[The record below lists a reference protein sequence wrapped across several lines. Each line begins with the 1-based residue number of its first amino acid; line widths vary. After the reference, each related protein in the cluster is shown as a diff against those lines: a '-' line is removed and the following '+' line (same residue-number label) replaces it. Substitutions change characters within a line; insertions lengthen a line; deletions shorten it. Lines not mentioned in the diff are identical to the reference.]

1 MSSLSRPCTHPT
13 NPMDDFRNFLL
24 NFGLRPDEIV
34 SDGKLHRCPV
44 DGKPN
49 AKDGWY
55 VFHADAPASGA
66 CGNWRTGEST
76 KWTSKEEHAMSSTER
91 RMLKT
96 RVVADKLAREAETD
110 QRHAE
115 AAAKAQRILADATDC
130 GEHPY
135 LERKGVKPC
144 PDLKV
149 GYDDRLLV
157 PVLAPEDG
165 KPMSVQTIAADGGK
179 LFLAGGRTKGGCFPI
194 EGTAGRVFICEGLA
208 TGLSIHVATGQ
219 TVLCAFNAGNLEAVA
234 AQARQ
239 KYPDRELVLC
249 ADDDH
254 GTDGNPGVSKA
265 TAAARAVGA
274 FLAVPSFKEPAGQTD
289 FNDLHQAEGIEAVRA
304 QVAITFT
311 PSPSG
316 VQAPVASA
324 TNHQEDMCDEADE
337 DKPTLIVQ
345 SGELVALADAAEN
358 ILLKAE
364 TPLFQRGGLLVH
376 PAQLPEPTH
385 EHGVERAAGT
395 TIIKTVSAHRLL
407 DCLGRQARF
416 AKLKR
421 QDKPLYVDPPM
432 ALAQAMLSRVGS
444 WRFKPLRGVLPG
456 PSMREDGSILN
467 TVGYDEASCYY
478 LAEPLALLLPASPT
492 KDDAARALALLTDL
506 LREFPFESATD
517 MAVALAMIL
526 TPLARPAVGKIPLFC
541 VNSPTRGSGKS
552 TLVRLA
558 ATLSTGRPAPVIA
571 ATGSG
576 DELEKRLTASLLA
589 GDGLILLDNING
601 ELRSDLLS
609 QAVTEGT
616 LAIRPLGVSDQVQI
630 VSDAI
635 WIANGNG
642 LTIGGDL
649 SRRALKCTL
658 DPKLERPERRNFEG
672 DPVREAQL
680 RRPELVAAGLTVLRA
695 YHLHGRPGVNVLR
708 PWAGFGHWS
717 SLVRGALVWL
727 GMPDPLDSADQLQ
740 ADDPERELLGALL
753 KEWHN
758 QYGNREM
765 TVREVI
771 SETGR
776 SDMDREELS
785 DLLKEIAGAGMTLGI
800 NARSL
805 GRWLTSKNGKI
816 VDGRY
821 LKKAGSTGGSVR
833 WQVLT
838 R

>member
-1 MSSLSRPCTHPT
+1 MFAHLPFLAINGCSDMLKAALTYARHGVPVFPCRLNKAPLTSRGHKDASTDEAAILAWWRRWPTALIGMPTGWDSGLWVLDVDLPDGPASLEAIEAQVGPLPSTLEQVTGSGGRHLFFKMVEGVEIKNNARKLGPGLDVRGEGGYVIVPPSGHPSGGT
-13 NPMDDFRNFLL
+13 YTWSTDHDAPLGDAPDWLL
-24 NFGLRPDEIV
+24 DLVCSDAP
-34 SDGKLHRCPV
+34 SDGKAQGSLLPWTITTNSAVESEVRHCFSSGWAKTAFESEILNVHVSCRGTRNSTLFKAAAALGELV
-44 DGKPN
+44 AGGALDHHHVEHALRNVAHAVGLEDGEISKTI
-49 AKDGWY
+49 
-55 VFHADAPASGA
+55 ASGF
-66 CGNWRTGEST
+66 
-76 KWTSKEEHAMSSTER
+76 
-91 RMLKT
+91 
-96 RVVADKLAREAETD
+96 EAGK
-110 QRHAE
+110 RNP
-115 AAAKAQRILADATDC
+115 RS
-130 GEHPY
+130 GP
-135 LERKGVKPC
+135 KPS
-144 PDLKV
+144 LH
-149 GYDDRLLV
+149 V
-157 PVLAPEDG
+157 PTLSAP
-165 KPMSVQTIAADGGK
+165 
-179 LFLAGGRTKGGCFPI
+179 
-194 EGTAGRVFICEGLA
+194 
-208 TGLSIHVATGQ
+208 
-219 TVLCAFNAGNLEAVA
+219 
-234 AQARQ
+234 
-239 KYPDRELVLC
+239 
-249 ADDDH
+249 
-254 GTDGNPGVSKA
+254 
-265 TAAARAVGA
+265 
-274 FLAVPSFKEPAGQTD
+274 
-289 FNDLHQAEGIEAVRA
+289 
-304 QVAITFT
+304 
-311 PSPSG
+311 
-316 VQAPVASA
+316 QAPVASA

-345 SGELVALADAAEN
+345 SGELVALADAAEEV
-358 ILLKAE
+358 LLKAE
-364 TPLFQRGGLLVH
+364 TPLFQRGGMLGRI
-376 PAQLPEPTH
+376 AQLPELTQ
-385 EHGVERAAGT
+385 EHGIERAAGT
-395 TIIKTVSAHRLL
+395 TIIKAVSAHWLL
-407 DCLGRQARF
+407 DCLGRLARF

-456 PSMREDGSILN
+456 PSMRADGSILN

-492 KDDAARALALLTDL
+492 KNDAARALALLTDL

-517 MAVALAMIL
+517 MAVALAMLL

-558 ATLSTGRPAPVIA
+558 ATLATGRPAPVIA

-589 GDGLILLDNING
+589 GDGLILLDNMNG

-616 LAIRPLGVSDQVQI
+616 LAIRPLGVSDQIQI

-758 QYGNREM
+758 QYGNREV